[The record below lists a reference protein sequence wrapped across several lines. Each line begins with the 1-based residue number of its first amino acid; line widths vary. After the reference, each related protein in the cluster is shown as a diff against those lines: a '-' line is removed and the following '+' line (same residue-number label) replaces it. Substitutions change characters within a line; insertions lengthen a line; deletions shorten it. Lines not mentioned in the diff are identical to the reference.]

1 MGDRGNIKITD
12 GQSTVFL
19 YTHWKGSAL
28 PNIVK
33 RTMASQRA
41 RNRWGNG
48 SYLARILFD
57 DLLDGDRGES
67 GAGIS
72 SVIGDGDDQVLHI
85 NVDRQYVTWRDGKP
99 KTFAAFAGK

>member
-1 MGDRGNIKITD
+1 MGDRGNIKVTD

-19 YTHWKGSAL
+19 YTSEGSDL

-41 RNRWGNG
+41 HNRWGDG
-48 SYLARILFD
+48 YYLARILFD
-57 DLLDGDRGES
+57 DLLDGNRGEL

-72 SVIGDGDDQVLHI
+72 CVIGDGGNNVLHI
-85 NVDRQYVTWRDGKP
+85 DINNQTVTWRGGKP
-99 KTFAAFAGK
+99 KTFAEFAGK